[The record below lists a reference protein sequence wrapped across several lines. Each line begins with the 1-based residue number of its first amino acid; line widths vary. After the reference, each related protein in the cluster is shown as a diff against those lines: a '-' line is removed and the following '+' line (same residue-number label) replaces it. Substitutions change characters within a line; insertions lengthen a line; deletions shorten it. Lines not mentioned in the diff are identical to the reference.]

1 MIDAPR
7 PKGKYVYPTWITKLL
22 AEENKC
28 WYSAWYKAALKYEKR
43 PDDPERAEFFRT
55 WTAKHD
61 AITQRRAAELRREGW
76 TVKVEEEGEFRV
88 RGKNGTISGKPDI
101 VAMRGDDVL
110 VVDAKSGRP
119 RQSDHW
125 QVLLYVLLLPMDWL
139 KGFTGTVKG
148 EVEYENNT
156 VFVRPLTDKEKTK
169 ITDAL
174 KLVTGGVAPD
184 AVPSQGDCRYCDI
197 AQCKFRYQASE
208 GEAGGAF

>member
-1 MIDAPR
+1 
-7 PKGKYVYPTWITKLL
+7 
-22 AEENKC
+22 
-28 WYSAWYKAALKYEKR
+28 
-43 PDDPERAEFFRT
+43 
-55 WTAKHD
+55 
-61 AITQRRAAELRREGW
+61 
-76 TVKVEEEGEFRV
+76 
-88 RGKNGTISGKPDI
+88 
-101 VAMRGDDVL
+101 MRGDDVL

-174 KLVTGGVAPD
+174 KLVTGDVVPEAT
-184 AVPSQGDCRYCDI
+184 PSQNDCKFCDVM
-197 AQCKFRYQASE
+197 QCKFRYQASE